1 MAQIIPSGAQPITVS
16 LSLRWR
22 NCASRLS
29 FFVLGEGL

>member
-1 MAQIIPSGAQPITVS
+1 MAQVIPSGPQLINVS

-22 NCASRLS
+22 SCATELS

>member
-1 MAQIIPSGAQPITVS
+1 MAQIVPSGTQPITVS

-22 NCASRLS
+22 SCATGLS